1 MPESRDLV
9 DARRCLAEGEADYRS
24 ADGLASLEEGLE
36 LLDEVVAEAKPAEA
50 KVARNLAAT
59 YAARIFA
66 RVAELLARDSQVPE
80 PALEHLFKVVLA
92 FDQVSAALPDSAREL
107 KIAVV
112 RQLIDRYYEGHPPEK
127 KREALRELEQLARR
141 H

>member
-1 MPESRDLV
+1 MAESRDLI

-24 ADGLASLEEGLE
+24 ADGLGSLEEGLA
-36 LLDEVVAEAKPAEA
+36 LLDEVIAEAKHPAEA

-59 YAARIFA
+59 YAARIYA
-66 RVAELLARDSQVPE
+66 RIAELLARDSQVPE

-92 FDQVSAALPDSAREL
+92 FDQVSAALPDSARDL

-127 KREALRELEQLARR
+127 KREALRELEQLA
-141 H
+141 

>member
-1 MPESRDLV
+1 M
-9 DARRCLAEGEADYRS
+9 
-24 ADGLASLEEGLE
+24 
-36 LLDEVVAEAKPAEA
+36 LLDEVIAGAKAAES

-59 YAARIFA
+59 YAARIYA
-66 RVAELLARDSQVPE
+66 RIGELLARDSQVPE

-92 FDQVSAALPDSAREL
+92 FDQVRAALPDSAREL

-127 KREALRELEQLARR
+127 KHAALRELEQLARR